1 MGMSRSAR
9 GADLLPGAD
18 LVWGGERQISR
29 GREADQT
36 GGKAGRGLDQLRLK

>member
-18 LVWGGERQISR
+18 LLGGRSLGDEKRIRQ
-29 GREADQT
+29 GE
-36 GGKAGRGLDQLRLK
+36 KAKRGLDQLRLK